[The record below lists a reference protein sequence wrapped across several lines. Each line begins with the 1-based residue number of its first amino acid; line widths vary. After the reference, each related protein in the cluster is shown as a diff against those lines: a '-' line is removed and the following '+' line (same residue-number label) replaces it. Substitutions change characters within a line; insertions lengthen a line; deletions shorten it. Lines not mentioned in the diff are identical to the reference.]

1 MSNIRTHTIEP
12 RRHAYAE
19 LERRFGEKS
28 ASRYQEAVYRAQPE
42 ENFHYRPMWG
52 PSKELYDVDYSVLKL
67 TDPYTYTD
75 PRQFYYASFVAKRAE
90 DYENF
95 AKNLKFVEERKLTS
109 RLPEHWSNVIQN
121 LYLPMRHWE
130 GAAQLI
136 LINGGR
142 FAWGH
147 SISQVL
153 SLSSFDRLGNA
164 QAHSSI
170 GRTVAGGTGEA
181 LDVAKQAWMESEA
194 LQPLRK
200 YAEEALVDQDW
211 GAGIINVD
219 LVDAQLFP
227 LMHTYVDDMALAE
240 GATVMSLLNEH
251 FTTWY
256 ADQQKWLNPLIKTWV
271 NDENHGEANAQALKA
286 MVEAKLEQATA
297 AVKPI
302 AEGFDAV
309 LPEKGAVDFLQQNTE
324 ALIKRYSDL
333 GVPL

>member
-12 RRHAYAE
+12 RRAAYAE
-19 LERRFGEKS
+19 LERRFGEK
-28 ASRYQEAVYRAQPE
+28 AGSRYQEAVYRAQPE
-42 ENFHYRPMWG
+42 ENFHYRPMWD
-52 PSKELYDVDYSVLKL
+52 PSRELYDPDYSVLKL
-67 TDPYTYTD
+67 TDPYLYTD

-95 AKNLKFVEERKLTS
+95 AKNLKFIEERNLVE
-109 RLPEHWSNVIQN
+109 RLAEHWKTVIQS

-164 QAHSSI
+164 QAHSMI
-170 GRTVAGGTGEA
+170 GLTVAGGTTEA
-181 LDVAKQAWMESEA
+181 LDVAKEHWMDSEA

-200 YAEEALVDQDW
+200 YTEEALIEKDW
-211 GAGIINVD
+211 GVGLIAVD
-219 LVDAQLFP
+219 LIDAQLFP
-227 LMHTYVDDMALAE
+227 LMHAYVEDMALAE

-256 ADQQKWLNPLIKTWV
+256 ADQQKWLNPLLKAWV
-271 NDENHGEANAQALKA
+271 NDENHGEQNAQALKD
-286 MVEAKLEQATA
+286 MVETRLGQATA
-297 AVKPI
+297 AVQAI
-302 AEGFDAV
+302 AEQFDAT
-309 LPEKGAVDFLQQNTE
+309 LPQKGAVDFLTQNTE
-324 ALIKRYSDL
+324 ALKKRYSDL
-333 GVPL
+333 GIPL